1 MVRRFLL
8 RLILEEAIRRE
19 EEAYRFYEAAREP
32 VREPAARELL
42 KRLCAEELR
51 HRLKLEELQRSGEVD
66 QEVVARNSEEAELL
80 MDSGRKP
87 GAIAPETGL
96 IAPETGLGAPAPVAG
111 LTVAAPAPALAD
123 LQPADVWRLALRK
136 ERLAVAHYGLLSR
149 RIALRGPRQVF
160 AFLTAEEQRHVDWV
174 LAALEGPA

>member
-42 KRLCAEELR
+42 RRLCAEELR

-66 QEVVARNSEEAELL
+66 QDVLARNSEEAELL
-80 MDSGRKP
+80 ADSGVAP
-87 GAIAPETGL
+87 APETGL
-96 IAPETGLGAPAPVAG
+96 IAPETGLITPAP
-111 LTVAAPAPALAD
+111 AD

-149 RIALRGPRQVF
+149 NITLRTPRQVF
-160 AFLTAEEQRHVDWV
+160 AFLAAEEQRHVDWV